1 VGSRHLCGANRA
13 AQMRKPA
20 LHRYN
25 EVLISLLG
33 SLLRFNH
40 PDLYAFL
47 RRLVMSRA
55 SAKNGL
61 KNKAMVRKIS
71 YHF

>member
-40 PDLYAFL
+40 PDSYAFL
-47 RRLVMSRA
+47 KTASHVKGESEKRLE
-55 SAKNGL
+55 K
-61 KNKAMVRKIS
+61 
-71 YHF
+71 